1 MANACSHGSRSL
13 ARGGD
18 VFYGGPLRLATL
30 IIALVLTLIVWFQS
44 CAAMVGGGLGEEF
57 GTAAEKR
64 EARDLS
70 DASGAGLVA
79 GILWVVGAGLVMTRP
94 NIARWVFLA
103 AAPILLIAG
112 SGGYE
117 DAYIWAGVSIVF
129 MAMAWR
135 GIGERKRKQEAA
147 QQAQYAQFQQW
158 QQWQQH
164 QNRQVPS
171 GPSSSPPGGEA
182 PPPR

>member
-1 MANACSHGSRSL
+1 M
-13 ARGGD
+13 
-18 VFYGGPLRLATL
+18 RLATL
-30 IIALVLTLIVWFQS
+30 IIALVLTLVVWFQS

-64 EARDLS
+64 EARELS

-94 NIARWVFLA
+94 SIARWVFLA

-112 SGGYE
+112 SGGYG
-117 DAYIWAGVSIVF
+117 DAYVWAAVSLIF

-135 GIGERKRKQEAA
+135 GIGERKRKEEAA

-158 QQWQQH
+158 QQWQHGQ
-164 QNRQVPS
+164 QG
-171 GPSSSPPGGEA
+171 GPSTPSPSPPSDQGPQA
-182 PPPR
+182 PGPG

>member
-1 MANACSHGSRSL
+1 
-13 ARGGD
+13 
-18 VFYGGPLRLATL
+18 
-30 IIALVLTLIVWFQS
+30 
-44 CAAMVGGGLGEEF
+44 MVGGGLGEEF
-57 GTAAEKR
+57 GSAAEKR
-64 EARDLS
+64 EARELS

-112 SGGYE
+112 SGGYD
-117 DAYIWAGVSIVF
+117 DAYIWAAASLIF

-135 GIGERKRKQEAA
+135 GIGERKRKEEAA

-158 QQWQQH
+158 QQWQQ
-164 QNRQVPS
+164 QGQPVPGS
-171 GPSSSPPGGEA
+171 QPASEPPPSA
-182 PPPR
+182 PPPPGEGGPTPPPR